1 MEFPPEWEI
10 RPLDDF
16 PSATCKSFSRPLG
29 MECFLEMSGLI
40 PGGFRFELG
49 GTSELAVNIPALSVL
64 GAEAQGKITLLPT
77 PLTPP
82 LLSPL
87 FSIFPANLLHNPVCR
102 IQAEDGHFPARHPPQ
117 S

>member
-64 GAEAQGKITLLPT
+64 GAEAQGKIALLPT

-82 LLSPL
+82 PPTQLNLNQYYLLWDFNCPQVIST
-87 FSIFPANLLHNPVCR
+87 HNHKKPK
-102 IQAEDGHFPARHPPQ
+102 PTTT
-117 S
+117 

>member
-64 GAEAQGKITLLPT
+64 GAEAQGKITLFP
-77 PLTPP
+77 PHSPPPPHSLT
-82 LLSPL
+82 LINTTSCGTL
-87 FSIFPANLLHNPVCR
+87 IAHK
-102 IQAEDGHFPARHPPQ
+102 
-117 S
+117 